1 MISFLLVVIK
11 YIKSYQPYLVTEYG
25 LKRLERSEIQED
37 RNMIR
42 VLMSGCNGKMGQMIT
57 GLVKEDEQVEI
68 VAGIDTYTG
77 ISNTY
82 PVIKSFADCD
92 AEVDVVIDFTNAAA
106 LEGLLDYC
114 ISKQVP
120 AVICSTGYSE
130 EQLQKIK
137 EASEKVAILKSANMS
152 MGINLLLKLLKD
164 AAKVL
169 APAGYDIELVEKH
182 HNQKLDAPS
191 GTALAL
197 ADSINDALNNE
208 YNYVYD
214 RSQVRQKR
222 DSKEIGISAVRAGTI
237 VGEHEVIFAGT
248 DEVIEFIHTA
258 YSRSVFGKG
267 AVEAAKYLAGKPA
280 GMYDM
285 SDVIVF

>member
-1 MISFLLVVIK
+1 
-11 YIKSYQPYLVTEYG
+11 
-25 LKRLERSEIQED
+25 
-37 RNMIR
+37 MIR

-82 PVIKSFADCD
+82 PVFKSFADCD
-92 AEVDVVIDFTNAAA
+92 VEVDVVIDFSNAAA
-106 LEGLLDYC
+106 LEGLFDYC

-248 DEVIEFIHTA
+248 DEVIEFKHTA

-285 SDVIVF
+285 SDVIAF